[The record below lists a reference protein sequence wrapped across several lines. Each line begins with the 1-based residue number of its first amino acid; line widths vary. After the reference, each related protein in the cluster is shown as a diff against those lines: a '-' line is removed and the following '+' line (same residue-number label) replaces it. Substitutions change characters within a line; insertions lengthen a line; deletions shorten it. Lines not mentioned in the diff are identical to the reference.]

1 MLFVNFLLVN
11 IRQGRKCRSYRRV
24 YGLIKYPIS
33 LPLTYFEKYF
43 QAVIGDLVNIHKSS
57 VCRIIKRVCNEI
69 AKLRRNFIQMPST
82 IEEIQQTK
90 VGFYKMHKFP
100 QIIGV
105 IDCTH
110 IRIQS
115 PCRDIGEQYRN
126 RKGYFSFNVQAVC
139 NSNLEITD
147 IVAR

>member
-1 MLFVNFLLVN
+1 MKLLNFEESLL
-11 IRQGRKCRSYRRV
+11 KCHR
-24 YGLIKYPIS
+24 LLKKY
-33 LPLTYFEKYF
+33 
-43 QAVIGDLVNIHKSS
+43 N
-57 VCRIIKRVCNEI
+57 KRWV
-69 AKLRRNFIQMPST
+69 
-82 IEEIQQTK
+82 
-90 VGFYKMHKFP
+90 YKMHKFP
-100 QIIGV
+100 QVIGV

-126 RKGYFSFNVQAVC
+126 RKGYFSFNVQATC